1 MMNSYRWRDFALFRP
16 EVQEV
21 LNRLHT
27 LADTRDETIMQ
38 QVKED
43 NPDWKDTS
51 PEERATMCRGILVPV
66 SRDTGRFLYSVARS
80 ISARQIIEF
89 GTSYGVSAI
98 YLAAAVR
105 DNGGGLLVG
114 TELETSKVA
123 KAVHHLAEAGLS
135 QMVEIRAGDAR
146 ETLKHI
152 DADIDLLFLDGW
164 KELYLDVLHLLSGSL
179 RAGSVILADDLDSAQ
194 LAPYL
199 DYVRNPANG
208 FVSVML
214 PLDDGIEYSVKL

>member
-1 MMNSYRWRDFALFRP
+1 MMNSCRLGDLALFRP
-16 EVQEV
+16 EVQDV

-38 QVKED
+38 QVREN
-43 NPDWKDTS
+43 NPEWRDAG
-51 PEERATMCRGILVPV
+51 PEEKAMMYRSILVPV
-66 SRDTGRFLYSVARS
+66 SRDTGRFLYSVARY
-80 ISARQIIEF
+80 ICARQIVEF
-89 GTSYGVSAI
+89 GTSYGVSTI

-114 TELETSKVA
+114 TEFEASKVA
-123 KAVHHLAEAGLS
+123 KAVQHLAEAELS

-146 ETLKHI
+146 ETLKHM
-152 DADIDLLFLDGW
+152 DGEIDLLFLDGW
-164 KELYLDVLHLLSGSL
+164 KNLYLDVLHLLSGSL
-179 RAGSVILADDLDSAQ
+179 RRGSVILADDLDQAQ
-194 LAPYL
+194 VAPYL

-214 PLDDGIEYSVKL
+214 LLDEGIEYSVRL